1 MDGIYETLQMK
12 DITDEFDPKEIET
25 QKLLGI
31 LTTIFPFL
39 FFLPFISYKD
49 SLLAKKISN
58 HSFVLLVALI
68 AVGIVSSIVSHIPL
82 IGWLISKVLWL
93 AYFVLVVIIIMDS
106 ANNKVRTL
114 PFGIDIAIFK

>member
-58 HSFVLLVALI
+58 NSFVLLIALV
-68 AVGIVSSIVSHIPL
+68 AVGIVSSIISHIPL

-93 AYFVLVVIIIMDS
+93 AYFALVVIIIMDS